1 MNEHVP
7 TVLGEMIVY
16 QERNY
21 TTAEN
26 SVSRFN
32 KQIRSRYV

>member
-1 MNEHVP
+1 
-7 TVLGEMIVY
+7 MIVY

-21 TTAEN
+21 TTVEN

-32 KQIRSRYV
+32 KQMRSRYV